1 VPHPQDAQKEVMLKR
16 VRKKWSRTLI
26 GRSVRVLSRADQR
39 KISVVVFFQIFLGLI
54 DLAGVAAIG
63 MLGSL
68 AVRGVSSQG
77 PGDRVE
83 VVLRYLHLSNQ
94 TFQTQAAVLGCLAAG
109 LLIGRTILSVI
120 FARRTLYFL
129 SRRGARVS
137 SSLVSKLLS
146 QNLLAIQARTTQET
160 LYAVTRGV
168 DSITLGVI
176 GVTVTLISD
185 ISLLFVMTAGLLL
198 VDPTI
203 AVSTV
208 FVFGCIGY
216 LLYRLLN
223 KQARKLGVN
232 ESVFTIANNEKIVE
246 VLNSYRESVV
256 RNRRYFYAKEI
267 EKTKFKLADTLA
279 EISFLPS
286 ISKYVIES
294 TVVLG
299 TLIISASQF
308 LLQDASRAVAT
319 LSVFMAAS
327 TRIAP
332 AVMRIQQGTIGI
344 RQSLGSAEPTL
355 TLIESLEGVEENPE
369 ATNRL
374 DTRHLGFSPT
384 VDIRSLSLTYPNKI
398 VPALNKVSL
407 EIESG
412 TFVAIVGPSGAGKTS
427 LVDVLLGVLDGTSGS
442 VLISGNPPLQ
452 TIAKWPGAIAYVPQD
467 VAMSSG
473 TIRENITLGFPEN
486 SEDEG
491 LIHDALRT
499 AQLLTFIESL
509 PQGLDTQV
517 GERGT
522 KLSGG
527 QRQRLGI
534 ARAMFTKP
542 KLLVLDEATSALDG
556 QTESDISSSIL
567 ELKGSATVVMIAHR
581 LSTVRFADLVVYID
595 GGKILAQGTF
605 EEVRRQ
611 VPNFEKQAQLM
622 GL

>member
-1 VPHPQDAQKEVMLKR
+1 MLKLMR
-16 VRKKWSRTLI
+16 TKWRSTTI
-26 GRSVRVLSRADQR
+26 GRSARVLSRNDQQ
-39 KISVVVFFQIFLGLI
+39 KISIVVIFQLFLGLL

-83 VVLRYLHLSNQ
+83 VVLRFLHLSNQ
-94 TFQTQAAVLGCLAAG
+94 SFQTQAAILGCLAAG
-109 LLIGRTILSVI
+109 LLISRTILSVI

-129 SRRGARVS
+129 SRRGARIS
-137 SSLVSKLLS
+137 SSLISKLLS
-146 QNLLAIQARTTQET
+146 QDLLNIQKRTTQET

-176 GVTVTLISD
+176 GISVTLISD
-185 ISLLFVMTAGLLL
+185 ISLLAVMTIGLLV
-198 VDPTI
+198 VDPVI
-203 AVSTV
+203 AMSTV
-208 FVFGCIGY
+208 AVFGFVGW

-223 KQARKLGVN
+223 QSAKRLGLA
-232 ESVFTIANNEKIVE
+232 ESNLTIANNEKIVE

-267 EKTKFKLADTLA
+267 EKTKFHLADTLA
-279 EISFLPS
+279 DIAFLPS

-308 LLQDASRAVAT
+308 LLQDASHAVAT

-344 RQSLGSAEPTL
+344 RQSLGSAGPTL
-355 TLIESLEGVEENPE
+355 TLIESLEGVEENSE
-369 ATNRL
+369 ANNLLETEH
-374 DTRHLGFSPT
+374 TGFIPT
-384 VDIRSLSLTYPNKI
+384 IEIRNLSLTYPQKQI
-398 VPALNKVSL
+398 PALDQISL
-407 EIESG
+407 SIDGGS
-412 TFVAIVGPSGAGKTS
+412 FVAIVGPSGAGKTS
-427 LVDVLLGVLDGTSGS
+427 LVDVLLGVLYESSGT
-442 VLISGNPPLQ
+442 VLISGSPPLE
-452 TIAKWPGAIAYVPQD
+452 TIARWPGAIAYVPQD

-473 TIRENITLGFPEN
+473 TIKENITLGFPDN
-486 SEDEG
+486 YEDQT
-491 LIHDALRT
+491 LIDEALRL
-499 AQLLTFIESL
+499 AQLSDFIESL

-556 QTESDISSSIL
+556 QTESDISNSIL
-567 ELKGSATVVMIAHR
+567 ELKGNVTVVMIAHR

-595 GGKILAQGTF
+595 GGKIIAQGSF
-605 EEVRRQ
+605 EQVRLQ

>member
-1 VPHPQDAQKEVMLKR
+1 MLKFL
-16 VRKKWSRTLI
+16 RKKWGKTLI
-26 GRSVRVLSRADQR
+26 GRSVRVLSRSDQR
-39 KISVVVFFQIFLGLI
+39 KISIVVVFQIFLGLI
-54 DLAGVAAIG
+54 DLAGIAAIG

-83 VVLRYLHLSNQ
+83 VVLGYLHLSNQ
-94 TFQTQAAVLGCLAAG
+94 SFQVQAAVLGCLAAG

-120 FARRTLYFL
+120 FTRRTLYFL

-185 ISLLFVMTAGLLL
+185 ISLLIIMSVGLFI
-198 VDPTI
+198 VDPGI

-208 FVFGCIGY
+208 IVFGCIGS

-223 KQARKLGVN
+223 KQATRLGVN
-232 ESVFTIANNEKIVE
+232 EAVFSIANNEKIVE

-369 ATNRL
+369 ATNKL
-374 DTRHLGFSPT
+374 ETNHLGFSPT
-384 VDIRSLSLTYPNKI
+384 VELQDLSLTYPKKTI
-398 VPALNKVSL
+398 PALDQVSL
-407 EIESG
+407 KIASG

-427 LVDVLLGVLDGTSGS
+427 LVDVLLGVLDATSGT

-486 SEDEG
+486 SGDEG
-491 LIHDALRT
+491 LIKDALRI
-499 AQLLTFIESL
+499 AQLLTFVESL

-595 GGKILAQGTF
+595 GGTILAQGTF
-605 EEVRRQ
+605 EEVRLR

>member
-1 VPHPQDAQKEVMLKR
+1 MFEFFRSKWR
-16 VRKKWSRTLI
+16 VTTI
-26 GRSVRVLSRADQR
+26 GRSARVLSRADQQ
-39 KISVVVFFQIFLGLI
+39 KISIVVVFQIFLGLL

-83 VVLRYLHLSNQ
+83 AVLSFLHLSSQ

-109 LLIGRTILSVI
+109 LLISRTIFSII
-120 FARRTLYFL
+120 FTRRTLYFL
-129 SRRGARVS
+129 SRRGARIS
-137 SSLVSKLLS
+137 STLVSKLLS
-146 QNLLAIQARTTQET
+146 QDLLTIQKRTTQET

-168 DSITLGVI
+168 DSVTLGVI
-176 GVTVTLISD
+176 GITVTLISD
-185 ISLLFVMTAGLLL
+185 ISLLAVMTIGLLI
-198 VDPTI
+198 VDPVI
-203 AVSTV
+203 ALSTV
-208 FVFGCIGY
+208 AVFGAVGW

-223 KQARKLGVN
+223 KSAKRLGLA
-232 ESVFTIANNEKIVE
+232 ESNLTIANNEKIVE

-267 EKTKFKLADTLA
+267 EKTKFQLAHTLADIA
-279 EISFLPS
+279 FLPS

-299 TLIISASQF
+299 TLLISASQF
-308 LLQDASRAVAT
+308 LLQDASHAVAT

-344 RQSLGSAEPTL
+344 RQSLGSAGPTL
-355 TLIESLEGVEENPE
+355 ALIESLEGVDENPE
-369 ATNRL
+369 ASNQLET
-374 DTRHLGFSPT
+374 DHEGFDPRIE
-384 VDIRSLSLTYPNKI
+384 IRNLALTYPQKDT
-398 VPALNKVSL
+398 PALDNISL
-407 EIESG
+407 EITSG
-412 TFVAIVGPSGAGKTS
+412 SFVAIVGPSGAGKTS
-427 LVDVLLGVLDGTSGS
+427 LVDVLLGVLTESSGT
-442 VLISGNPPLQ
+442 VLISGKRPLE
-452 TIAKWPGAIAYVPQD
+452 TIAQWPGAIAYVPQD

-473 TIRENITLGFPEN
+473 TIKENITLGFPEN
-486 SEDEG
+486 SEDLD
-491 LIHDALRT
+491 LINSAVQM
-499 AQLLTFIESL
+499 AQLSNYVQSL
-509 PQGLDTQV
+509 PQGLETQV

-556 QTESDISSSIL
+556 QTESDISSAIL
-567 ELKGSATVVMIAHR
+567 ELKGKTTIVMIAHR
-581 LSTVRFADLVVYID
+581 LSTVRFADLVIYID
-595 GGKILAQGTF
+595 GGKITAQGTF
-605 EEVRRQ
+605 EEVRNR
-611 VPNFEKQAQLM
+611 VPDFEKQAQLM

>member
-1 VPHPQDAQKEVMLKR
+1 MLNPIR
-16 VRKKWSRTLI
+16 RKWRQTTI
-26 GRSVRVLSRADQR
+26 GRSARVLSRADQK
-39 KISVVVFFQIFLGLI
+39 KISVVIVFQMFLGLL

-77 PGDRVE
+77 PGDRVGA
-83 VVLRYLHLSNQ
+83 VLDFLQLSNQ
-94 TFQTQAAVLGCLAAG
+94 SFQTQAAVLGCLAAG
-109 LLIGRTILSVI
+109 LLIGRTILSVV

-129 SRRGARVS
+129 SRRGARIS
-137 SSLVSKLLS
+137 SSLISKLLS
-146 QNLLAIQARTTQET
+146 QDLLTIQKRTTQET

-176 GVTVTLISD
+176 GITVTLISD
-185 ISLLFVMTAGLLL
+185 VSLLGVMTIGLLI

-203 AVSTV
+203 AISTV
-208 FVFGCIGY
+208 LVFGFVGL

-223 KQARKLGVN
+223 QSARRLGLA
-232 ESVFTIANNEKIVE
+232 ESSLTIANNEKIVE

-256 RNRRYFYAKEI
+256 RNRRFFYAKEI
-267 EKTKFKLADTLA
+267 EKTKFRLADTLA
-279 EISFLPS
+279 EIAFLPS

-308 LLQDASRAVAT
+308 LLQDASNAVAT

-369 ATNRL
+369 ASNAL
-374 DTRHLGFSPT
+374 DTNHLGFDST
-384 VDIRSLSLTYPNKI
+384 IEISNLTLRYPQKTI
-398 VPALNKVSL
+398 PALDQISL
-407 EIESG
+407 KIDSG
-412 TFVAIVGPSGAGKTS
+412 AFVAIVGPSGAGKTS
-427 LVDVLLGVLDGTSGS
+427 LVDVLLGVLQADVGV
-442 VLISGNPPLQ
+442 VLISGKQPLE
-452 TIAKWPGAIAYVPQD
+452 TISRWPGAIAYVPQD
-467 VAMSSG
+467 VVMSSG
-473 TIRENITLGFPEN
+473 SIKENITLGFPEN
-486 SEDEG
+486 SEDDG
-491 LIHDALRT
+491 LILNALRL
-499 AQLLTFIESL
+499 AHLEDFVDSL
-509 PQGLDTQV
+509 PQKLNTQV

-556 QTESDISSSIL
+556 QTESDISNSIL
-567 ELKGSATVVMIAHR
+567 GLKGNVTVVMIAHR

-595 GGKILAQGTF
+595 GGRIVAKGTF
-605 EEVRRQ
+605 EQVRSQ

>member
-1 VPHPQDAQKEVMLKR
+1 MLTSLR
-16 VRKKWSRTLI
+16 SRWRATTI
-26 GRSVRVLSRADQR
+26 GRSARVLSRSDQQ
-39 KISVVVFFQIFLGLI
+39 KISIVVGFQIFLGLL

-83 VVLRYLHLSNQ
+83 VVLRYLHLSHQ

-109 LLIGRTILSVI
+109 LLISRTILSVI

-129 SRRGARVS
+129 SRRGARIS
-137 SSLVSKLLS
+137 SSLISKLLS
-146 QNLLAIQARTTQET
+146 QDLLTIQRRTTQET

-176 GVTVTLISD
+176 GITVTLISD
-185 ISLLFVMTAGLLL
+185 VSLLAVMTIGLLV
-198 VDPTI
+198 VDPVI
-203 AVSTV
+203 ALSTV
-208 FVFGCIGY
+208 AVFGFVGW

-223 KQARKLGVN
+223 KSAKRLGLA
-232 ESVFTIANNEKIVE
+232 ESNLTIANNEKIVE

-267 EKTKFKLADTLA
+267 EQTKFQLAHTLADIA
-279 EISFLPS
+279 FLPS

-294 TVVLG
+294 TIVLG

-308 LLQDASRAVAT
+308 LLQDASHAVAT

-344 RQSLGSAEPTL
+344 RQSLGSAGPTL

-369 ATNRL
+369 ASNLLETQ
-374 DTRHLGFSPT
+374 HAGFVPKIE
-384 VDIRSLSLTYPNKI
+384 IRNLSLTYPQKEI
-398 VPALNKVSL
+398 PALNQISL
-407 EIESG
+407 SIESG
-412 TFVAIVGPSGAGKTS
+412 SFVAIVGPSGAGKTS
-427 LVDVLLGVLDGTSGS
+427 LVDVLLGVLGEDSGV
-442 VLISGNPPLQ
+442 VLISGKPPLE
-452 TIAKWPGAIAYVPQD
+452 TIARWPGAIAYVPQD

-473 TIRENITLGFPEN
+473 TIKENITLGFPDN
-486 SEDEG
+486 SDDKA
-491 LIHDALRT
+491 LIDDALRL
-499 AQLLTFIESL
+499 AQLSDFIESL

-517 GERGT
+517 GERGA

-534 ARAMFTKP
+534 ARAIFTKP

-567 ELKGSATVVMIAHR
+567 ELKGNTTVVMIAHR
-581 LSTVRFADLVVYID
+581 LSTVRFADAVVYMD
-595 GGKILAQGTF
+595 KGKIIAQGTF
-605 EEVRRQ
+605 EQVRTL

>member
-1 VPHPQDAQKEVMLKR
+1 MLTLIR
-16 VRKKWSRTLI
+16 GKWRQTTI
-26 GRSVRVLSRADQR
+26 GRSARVLSRSDQK
-39 KISVVVFFQIFLGLI
+39 KISVVVVFQIFLGLL

-63 MLGSL
+63 ILGSL

-77 PGDRVE
+77 PGDRVG
-83 VVLRYLHLSNQ
+83 VVLKYLHLSHAS
-94 TFQTQAAVLGCLAAG
+94 FQMQAALLGCLAAG
-109 LLIGRTILSVI
+109 LLISRTILSVI

-129 SRRGARVS
+129 SRRGARIS
-137 SSLVSKLLS
+137 SSLISKLLS
-146 QNLLAIQARTTQET
+146 QDLLTIQRRTTQET

-176 GVTVTLISD
+176 GITVTLISD
-185 ISLLFVMTAGLLL
+185 FSLLTVMTIGLLV
-198 VDPTI
+198 VDPVI
-203 AVSTV
+203 AISTV
-208 FVFGCIGY
+208 VVFGFVGW

-223 KQARKLGVN
+223 KSARRLGLA
-232 ESVFTIANNEKIVE
+232 ESSLTIANNEKIVE

-267 EKTKFKLADTLA
+267 EKTKFELADTLA
-279 EISFLPS
+279 DIAFLPS

-299 TLIISASQF
+299 TLLISASQF
-308 LLQDASRAVAT
+308 LLQDASHAVAT

-344 RQSLGSAEPTL
+344 RQSLGSAGPTL
-355 TLIESLEGVEENPE
+355 TLIESLEGVKENTE
-369 ATNRL
+369 ASNALETN
-374 DTRHLGFSPT
+374 HAGFIPT
-384 VDIRSLSLTYPNKI
+384 IKIRNLSLTYPQKE
-398 VPALNKVSL
+398 VPALNQISL
-407 EIESG
+407 DIESG
-412 TFVAIVGPSGAGKTS
+412 AFVAIVGPSGAGKTS
-427 LVDVLLGVLDGTSGS
+427 LVDVLLGVLRESGGS
-442 VLISGNPPLQ
+442 VLISGKPPLE
-452 TIAKWPGAIAYVPQD
+452 TIAQWPGAIAYVPQD
-467 VAMSSG
+467 VAMSTG
-473 TIRENITLGFPEN
+473 TIKENITLGFPDN
-486 SEDEG
+486 SNDED
-491 LIHDALRT
+491 LIYQALQL
-499 AQLLTFIESL
+499 AQLSNFIDSL
-509 PQGLDTQV
+509 PQGLVTQV

-542 KLLVLDEATSALDG
+542 KLLVLDEATSSLDG

-567 ELKGSATVVMIAHR
+567 GLKGNTTVVMIAHR
-581 LSTVRFADLVVYID
+581 LSTVRYADQVVYID
-595 GGKILAQGTF
+595 EGKIIAQGTF
-605 EEVRRQ
+605 EEVRTQ

>member
-1 VPHPQDAQKEVMLKR
+1 MLKR
-16 VRKKWSRTLI
+16 LRKKWSRTLI
-26 GRSVRVLSRADQR
+26 GRSVRVLSRSDQR
-39 KISVVVFFQIFLGLI
+39 KISIVVVFQIFLGLI
-54 DLAGVAAIG
+54 DLAGIAAIG

-94 TFQTQAAVLGCLAAG
+94 SFQTQAAVLGCLAAC
-109 LLIGRTILSVI
+109 LLVGRTILSVI

-185 ISLLFVMTAGLLL
+185 ISLLMIMSVGLFV
-198 VDPTI
+198 VEPTI
-203 AVSTV
+203 ALGTV
-208 FVFGCIGY
+208 IVFGFIGL

-223 KQARKLGVN
+223 KQAKRLGVN

-279 EISFLPS
+279 EIAFLPS

-355 TLIESLEGVEENPE
+355 SLIESLEGVDENPE
-369 ATNRL
+369 ATNKL
-374 DTRHLGFSPT
+374 EVSHLGFSPT
-384 VDIRSLSLTYPNKI
+384 VELRNLSLTYPNKI
-398 VPALNKVSL
+398 VPALDQVSL
-407 EIESG
+407 KVESG

-427 LVDVLLGVLDGTSGS
+427 LVDILLGVLDGTSGT

-486 SEDEG
+486 SGDEE
-491 LIHDALRT
+491 LIKDALRI

-517 GERGT
+517 GERGAR
-522 KLSGG
+522 LSGG

-567 ELKGSATVVMIAHR
+567 GLKGSATVVMIAHR

-595 GGKILAQGTF
+595 GGKIIAQGTF
-605 EEVRRQ
+605 EEVRLR
-611 VPNFEKQAQLM
+611 VPDFEVQAKLM

>member
-1 VPHPQDAQKEVMLKR
+1 M
-16 VRKKWSRTLI
+16 I
-26 GRSVRVLSRADQR
+26 GRSARVLSRTDQR
-39 KISVVVFFQIFLGLI
+39 KILIVVVFQIFLGLI

-83 VVLRYLHLSNQ
+83 VVLNFLHLSNK
-94 TFQTQAAVLGCLAAG
+94 TFQTQAAILGCLAAG

-129 SRRGARVS
+129 SRRGARIS

-146 QNLLAIQARTTQET
+146 QTLLSIQARTTQET

-176 GVTVTLISD
+176 GITVTLISD
-185 ISLLFVMTAGLLL
+185 ISLLFVMTIGLLI

-208 FVFGCIGY
+208 VVFGCIGF

-223 KQARKLGVN
+223 QRAKKLGQD
-232 ESVFTIANNEKIVE
+232 ESTFTIANNEKIVE

-267 EKTKFKLADTLA
+267 EKTKFRLADTLA
-279 EISFLPS
+279 DIAFLPS

-308 LLQDASRAVAT
+308 LLQDASHAVAT

-355 TLIESLEGVEENPE
+355 TLIESLEGVDENPA
-369 ATNRL
+369 ATNKL
-374 DTRHLGFSPT
+374 ETSHNGFIPA
-384 VDIRSLSLTYPNKI
+384 IELRNLSLTYPKKV
-398 VPALNKVSL
+398 VPALDQVSL
-407 EIESG
+407 KIESG

-427 LVDVLLGVLDGTSGS
+427 LVDVLLGVLDASSGD
-442 VLISGNPPLQ
+442 VLISGERPLQ

-486 SEDEG
+486 SADED
-491 LIHDALRT
+491 LIYAALRI
-499 AQLLTFIESL
+499 AQLSTFIESL
-509 PQGLDTQV
+509 PLGLDTQV

-567 ELKGSATVVMIAHR
+567 QLKGTATVVMIAHR

-595 GGKILAQGTF
+595 GGKIVSQGSF
-605 EEVRRQ
+605 EEVRSE

>member
-1 VPHPQDAQKEVMLKR
+1 MLNPIR
-16 VRKKWSRTLI
+16 RRWRHSTI
-26 GRSVRVLSRADQR
+26 GRSARVLSRADQK
-39 KISVVVFFQIFLGLI
+39 KISVVIFFQMFLGLL

-77 PGDRVE
+77 PGDRVGA
-83 VVLRYLHLSNQ
+83 VLDFLQLSNQ
-94 TFQTQAAVLGCLAAG
+94 SFQTQAAVLGCLAAG
-109 LLIGRTILSVI
+109 LLIGRTILSVV

-129 SRRGARVS
+129 SRRGARIS
-137 SSLVSKLLS
+137 SSLISKLLS
-146 QNLLAIQARTTQET
+146 QDLLTIQKRTTQET

-176 GVTVTLISD
+176 GITVTLISD
-185 ISLLFVMTAGLLL
+185 VSLLAVMTIGLLI
-198 VDPTI
+198 VDPAI
-203 AVSTV
+203 AISTV
-208 FVFGCIGY
+208 LVFGFVGL

-223 KQARKLGVN
+223 QSARRLGLA
-232 ESVFTIANNEKIVE
+232 ESSLTIATNEKIVE

-256 RNRRYFYAKEI
+256 RNRRFFYAKEI
-267 EKTKFKLADTLA
+267 EKSKFRLADTLA
-279 EISFLPS
+279 QIAFLPS

-308 LLQDASRAVAT
+308 LLQDASNAVAT

-355 TLIESLEGVEENPE
+355 TLIESLEGVKENPE
-369 ATNRL
+369 ATNIL
-374 DTRHLGFSPT
+374 DTNHLGFDST
-384 VDIRSLSLTYPNKI
+384 VEIRNLTLCYPQKTI
-398 VPALNKVSL
+398 PALDHISL
-407 EIESG
+407 KIDSG
-412 TFVAIVGPSGAGKTS
+412 AFVAIVGPSGAGKTS
-427 LVDVLLGVLDGTSGS
+427 LVDVLLGVLQADAGE
-442 VLISGNPPLQ
+442 VLISGKQPLE
-452 TIAKWPGAIAYVPQD
+452 TISRWPGAIAYVPQD
-467 VAMSSG
+467 VVMSIGS
-473 TIRENITLGFPEN
+473 IKENITLGFPEN
-486 SEDEG
+486 SEDDG
-491 LIHDALRT
+491 LILNALRL
-499 AQLLTFIESL
+499 AHLEDFVDSL
-509 PQGLDTQV
+509 PQKLHTQV

-534 ARAMFTKP
+534 ARALFTKP
-542 KLLVLDEATSALDG
+542 RLLVLDEATSALDG
-556 QTESDISSSIL
+556 QTESDISNSIL
-567 ELKGSATVVMIAHR
+567 ELKGSVTVVMIAHR

-595 GGKILAQGTF
+595 GGRIVAKGTF
-605 EEVRRQ
+605 EQVRSQ

>member
-1 VPHPQDAQKEVMLKR
+1 
-16 VRKKWSRTLI
+16 
-26 GRSVRVLSRADQR
+26 VLSRADQK
-39 KISVVVFFQIFLGLI
+39 KISVVIVFQMFLGLL

-77 PGDRVE
+77 PGDRVGA
-83 VVLRYLHLSNQ
+83 VLDFLQLSNQ
-94 TFQTQAAVLGCLAAG
+94 SFQTQAAVLGCLAAG
-109 LLIGRTILSVI
+109 LLIGRTILSVV

-129 SRRGARVS
+129 SRRGARIS
-137 SSLVSKLLS
+137 SSLISKLLS
-146 QNLLAIQARTTQET
+146 QDLLTIQKRTTQET

-176 GVTVTLISD
+176 GTTVTLISD
-185 ISLLFVMTAGLLL
+185 VSLLAVMTIGLLI

-203 AVSTV
+203 AISTV
-208 FVFGCIGY
+208 LVFGFVGL

-223 KQARKLGVN
+223 QSARRLGLA
-232 ESVFTIANNEKIVE
+232 ESSLTIANNEKIVE

-256 RNRRYFYAKEI
+256 RNRRFFYAKEI
-267 EKTKFKLADTLA
+267 EKTKFRLADTLA
-279 EISFLPS
+279 QIAFLPS

-308 LLQDASRAVAT
+308 LLQDASNAVAT

-369 ATNRL
+369 ASNVLNTN
-374 DTRHLGFSPT
+374 HLGFDST
-384 VDIRSLSLTYPNKI
+384 IEISNLTLCYPQKTI
-398 VPALNKVSL
+398 PALDQISL
-407 EIESG
+407 KIESG
-412 TFVAIVGPSGAGKTS
+412 AFVAIVGPSGAGKTS
-427 LVDVLLGVLDGTSGS
+427 LVDVLLGVLQADSGA
-442 VLISGNPPLQ
+442 VLISGTQPLE
-452 TIAKWPGAIAYVPQD
+452 TISRWPGAIAYVPQD
-467 VAMSSG
+467 VVMSSG
-473 TIRENITLGFPEN
+473 SIKENITLGFPEN
-486 SEDEG
+486 SEDHG
-491 LIHDALRT
+491 LILNALRL
-499 AQLLTFIESL
+499 AHLEDFVESL
-509 PQGLDTQV
+509 PQKLNTQV

-556 QTESDISSSIL
+556 QTESDISNSIL
-567 ELKGSATVVMIAHR
+567 ELKGNVTVVMIAHR

-595 GGKILAQGTF
+595 GGRIVAKGTF
-605 EEVRRQ
+605 EQVRSQ

>member
-1 VPHPQDAQKEVMLKR
+1 MLTSMR
-16 VRKKWSRTLI
+16 RKWRETTI
-26 GRSVRVLSRADQR
+26 GRSARVLSRSDQQ
-39 KISVVVFFQIFLGLI
+39 KISVVVAFQIFLGLL

-109 LLIGRTILSVI
+109 LLISRTILSVI

-129 SRRGARVS
+129 SRRGARIS
-137 SSLVSKLLS
+137 SSLISKLLS
-146 QNLLAIQARTTQET
+146 QDLLTIQRRTTQET

-176 GVTVTLISD
+176 GITVTLISD
-185 ISLLFVMTAGLLL
+185 ISLLAVMTIGLLV
-198 VDPTI
+198 VDPVI
-203 AVSTV
+203 AISTV
-208 FVFGCIGY
+208 AVFGSIGW

-223 KQARKLGVN
+223 KSAKRLGLA
-232 ESVFTIANNEKIVE
+232 ESNLTIANNEKIVE

-267 EKTKFKLADTLA
+267 EKTKFQLAYTLADIA
-279 EISFLPS
+279 FLPS

-308 LLQDASRAVAT
+308 LLQDASHAVAT

-344 RQSLGSAEPTL
+344 RQSLGSAGPTL
-355 TLIESLEGVEENPE
+355 TLIESLEGVEENPKASNLLE
-369 ATNRL
+369 TQ
-374 DTRHLGFSPT
+374 HEGFVPT
-384 VDIRSLSLTYPNKI
+384 IEIRNLSLTYPQKEI
-398 VPALNKVSL
+398 PALSQISL
-407 EIESG
+407 KIESG
-412 TFVAIVGPSGAGKTS
+412 TFAAIVGPSGAGKTS
-427 LVDVLLGVLDGTSGS
+427 LVDVLLGVLRESSGTVLVSGK
-442 VLISGNPPLQ
+442 PPLE
-452 TIAKWPGAIAYVPQD
+452 TIARWPGAIAYVPQD
-467 VAMSSG
+467 VTMSTG
-473 TIRENITLGFPEN
+473 TIKENITLGFPDN
-486 SEDEG
+486 SEDQT
-491 LIHDALRT
+491 LIDDALRL
-499 AQLLTFIESL
+499 AQLSDFISSL

-567 ELKGSATVVMIAHR
+567 ELKGTTTVVMIAHR
-581 LSTVRFADLVVYID
+581 LSTVRFADKVIYID
-595 GGKILAQGTF
+595 EGKILAQGTF
-605 EEVRRQ
+605 DEVREE
-611 VPNFEKQAQLM
+611 VPNFEKQAKLM

>member
-1 VPHPQDAQKEVMLKR
+1 MLNLMR
-16 VRKKWSRTLI
+16 EKWRHTTI
-26 GRSVRVLSRADQR
+26 GRSARVLSRADQR
-39 KISVVVFFQIFLGLI
+39 KISVVVVFQIFLGLL

-77 PGDRVE
+77 PGDRVGG
-83 VVLRYLHLSNQ
+83 VLRFLHLSNQ
-94 TFQTQAAVLGCLAAG
+94 SFQTQAAILGCLAAG
-109 LLIGRTILSVI
+109 LLIGRTILSVV

-129 SRRGARVS
+129 SRRGARIS
-137 SSLVSKLLS
+137 SSLISKLLS
-146 QNLLAIQARTTQET
+146 QDLLSIQKRTTQET

-176 GVTVTLISD
+176 GITVTLISD
-185 ISLLFVMTAGLLL
+185 LSLLVVMTVGLLI

-203 AVSTV
+203 AISTV
-208 FVFGCIGY
+208 LVFGCVGL

-223 KQARKLGVN
+223 KSARRLGLA
-232 ESVFTIANNEKIVE
+232 ESDLTIANNEKIVE

-267 EKTKFKLADTLA
+267 EKTKFQLADTLA
-279 EISFLPS
+279 DIAFLPS

-308 LLQDASRAVAT
+308 LLQDASHAVAT

-344 RQSLGSAEPTL
+344 RQSLGSAGPTL
-355 TLIESLEGVEENPE
+355 TLIESLEGVEENPV
-369 ATNRL
+369 ATNQL
-374 DTRHLGFSPT
+374 ETDHQGFVPT
-384 VDIRSLSLTYPNKI
+384 IEIRNLELTYPQKQS
-398 VPALNKVSL
+398 PALDDISL
-407 EIESG
+407 SIESG
-412 TFVAIVGPSGAGKTS
+412 AFVAIVGPSGAGKTS
-427 LVDVLLGVLDGTSGS
+427 LVDVLLGVLTETSGS
-442 VLISGNPPLQ
+442 VLISGKSPLE
-452 TIAKWPGAIAYVPQD
+452 TIAQWPGAIAYVPQD

-473 TIRENITLGFPEN
+473 TIKENITLGFPEN
-486 SEDEG
+486 SEDQD
-491 LIHDALRT
+491 LINSALQM
-499 AQLLTFIESL
+499 AQLSDFVNSL
-509 PQGLDTQV
+509 PQALETQV

-556 QTESDISSSIL
+556 QTESDISNSIL
-567 ELKGSATVVMIAHR
+567 ELKGNVTVVMIAHR
-581 LSTVRFADLVVYID
+581 LSTVRFADVVIYID
-595 GGKILAQGTF
+595 GGKIIAQGSF
-605 EEVRRQ
+605 EQVRTQ

>member
-1 VPHPQDAQKEVMLKR
+1 MLNLL
-16 VRKKWSRTLI
+16 RKKWSKTLV
-26 GRSVRVLSRADQR
+26 GRSVRVLSRADQQ
-39 KISVVVFFQIFLGLI
+39 KISIVVLFQIFLGLI
-54 DLAGVAAIG
+54 DLAGIAAIG

-94 TFQTQAAVLGCLAAG
+94 SFQTQAAVLGCLAAG

-176 GVTVTLISD
+176 GVTVSLISD
-185 ISLLFVMTAGLLL
+185 ISLLMIMSVGLFV
-198 VDPTI
+198 VEPTI
-203 AVSTV
+203 ALSTV
-208 FVFGCIGY
+208 IVFGFIGL

-223 KQARKLGVN
+223 KQAKRLGVN

-279 EISFLPS
+279 EIAFLPS

-355 TLIESLEGVEENPE
+355 SLIESLEGVDENPE
-369 ATNRL
+369 ATNKL
-374 DTRHLGFSPT
+374 EISHLGFSPT
-384 VDIRSLSLTYPNKI
+384 IELRNLSLTYPKKTI
-398 VPALNKVSL
+398 PALDQVSL
-407 EIESG
+407 KVESG

-427 LVDVLLGVLDGTSGS
+427 LVDILLGVLDGTSGT

-486 SEDEG
+486 SGDEE
-491 LIHDALRT
+491 LIKDALRI
-499 AQLLTFIESL
+499 AQLLTFVESL

-517 GERGT
+517 GERGAR
-522 KLSGG
+522 LSGG

-567 ELKGSATVVMIAHR
+567 GLKGSATVVMIAHR

-605 EEVRRQ
+605 EEVRLR
-611 VPNFEKQAQLM
+611 VPDFEVQAKLM

>member
-1 VPHPQDAQKEVMLKR
+1 MLKR
-16 VRKKWSRTLI
+16 LRKKWSRTLI

-185 ISLLFVMTAGLLL
+185 ISLLFVMTVGLLL

-369 ATNRL
+369 ATNSL
-374 DTRHLGFSPT
+374 DISHLGFRPT
-384 VDIRSLSLTYPNKI
+384 VDIRNLSLTYPNKI
-398 VPALNKVSL
+398 VPALNQVSL

-605 EEVRRQ
+605 EEVRMQ

>member
-1 VPHPQDAQKEVMLKR
+1 M
-16 VRKKWSRTLI
+16 
-26 GRSVRVLSRADQR
+26 LSRADQK
-39 KISVVVFFQIFLGLI
+39 KISVVIVFQMFLGLL

-77 PGDRVE
+77 PGDRVGA
-83 VVLRYLHLSNQ
+83 VLDFLQLSNQ
-94 TFQTQAAVLGCLAAG
+94 SFQTQAAVLGCLAAG
-109 LLIGRTILSVI
+109 LLIGRTILSVV

-129 SRRGARVS
+129 SRRGARIS
-137 SSLVSKLLS
+137 SSLISKLLA
-146 QNLLAIQARTTQET
+146 QDLLTIQKRTTQET

-176 GVTVTLISD
+176 GITVTLISD
-185 ISLLFVMTAGLLL
+185 VSLLGVMTIGLLI

-203 AVSTV
+203 AISTV
-208 FVFGCIGY
+208 LVFGFVGL

-223 KQARKLGVN
+223 QSARRLGLA
-232 ESVFTIANNEKIVE
+232 ESSLTIANNEKIVE

-256 RNRRYFYAKEI
+256 RNRRFFYAKEI
-267 EKTKFKLADTLA
+267 EKTKFRLADTLA
-279 EISFLPS
+279 EIAFLPS

-308 LLQDASRAVAT
+308 LLQDASNAVAT

-369 ATNRL
+369 ASNAL
-374 DTRHLGFSPT
+374 DTNHLGFDST
-384 VDIRSLSLTYPNKI
+384 IEISNLTLRYPQKTI
-398 VPALNKVSL
+398 PALDQISL
-407 EIESG
+407 KIDSG
-412 TFVAIVGPSGAGKTS
+412 AFVAIVGPSGAGKTS
-427 LVDVLLGVLDGTSGS
+427 LVDVLLGVLQADVGV
-442 VLISGNPPLQ
+442 VLISGKQPLD
-452 TIAKWPGAIAYVPQD
+452 TISRWPGAIAYVPQD
-467 VAMSSG
+467 VVMSSG
-473 TIRENITLGFPEN
+473 SIKENITLGFPEN

-491 LIHDALRT
+491 LILNALRL
-499 AQLLTFIESL
+499 AHLEDFVDSL
-509 PQGLDTQV
+509 PQKLNTQV

-556 QTESDISSSIL
+556 QTESDISNSIL
-567 ELKGSATVVMIAHR
+567 ELKGNVTVVMIAHR

-595 GGKILAQGTF
+595 GGRIVAKGTF
-605 EEVRRQ
+605 EQVRSQ

>member
-1 VPHPQDAQKEVMLKR
+1 MLKLLR
-16 VRKKWSRTLI
+16 RKWDRTMI

-39 KISVVVFFQIFLGLI
+39 KIAIVVVFQIFLGLI

-83 VVLRYLHLSNQ
+83 AVLRFLHLADQ
-94 TFQTQAAVLGCLAAG
+94 TFQTQAAVLGCLAAT
-109 LLIGRTILSVI
+109 LLISRTILSVI

-129 SRRGARVS
+129 SRRGARIS
-137 SSLVSKLLS
+137 SILISKLLS
-146 QNLLAIQARTTQET
+146 QDLLSIQRRTTQET

-176 GVTVTLISD
+176 GVTVMLISD
-185 ISLLFVMTAGLLL
+185 ISLLMVMTVGLLL

-203 AVSTV
+203 ALSTV
-208 FVFGCIGY
+208 FVFGCIGF

-223 KQARKLGVN
+223 KQAKKLGVN
-232 ESVFTIANNEKIVE
+232 ESILTIANNEKIVE

-344 RQSLGSAEPTL
+344 RQSLGSAGPTL
-355 TLIESLEGVEENPE
+355 NLIESLEGVEENPE
-369 ATNRL
+369 ATNKL
-374 DTRHLGFSPT
+374 DTSHLGFSPT
-384 VDIRSLSLTYPNKI
+384 IELRNLSLTYPKKT
-398 VPALNKVSL
+398 VPALDQVSL
-407 EIESG
+407 KVESG

-427 LVDVLLGVLDGTSGS
+427 LVDVLLGVLDGTSGT
-442 VLISGNPPLQ
+442 VLISGNKPLQ

-467 VAMSSG
+467 VVMSSG

-486 SEDEG
+486 SEEEG
-491 LIHDALRT
+491 LIYDALRT

-509 PQGLDTQV
+509 PQGLDSQV

-542 KLLVLDEATSALDG
+542 KLIVLDEATSALDG

-581 LSTVRFADLVVYID
+581 LSTVRFADLVVYLD

-605 EEVRRQ
+605 EEVRTR

>member
-1 VPHPQDAQKEVMLKR
+1 M
-16 VRKKWSRTLI
+16 I

-39 KISVVVFFQIFLGLI
+39 KISVVVVFQIFLGLI

-94 TFQTQAAVLGCLAAG
+94 SFQTQAAVLGCLAAG
-109 LLIGRTILSVI
+109 LLVGRTILSII

-129 SRRGARVS
+129 SRRGARIS

-146 QNLLAIQARTTQET
+146 QNLLAIQKRTTQET

-185 ISLLFVMTAGLLL
+185 ISLLLVMTIGLLL

-203 AVSTV
+203 ALSTV
-208 FVFGCIGY
+208 VVFGCIGL

-223 KQARKLGVN
+223 KQAKKLGIN
-232 ESVFTIANNEKIVE
+232 ESIFTIANNEKIVE

-294 TVVLG
+294 TVILG

-369 ATNRL
+369 ATNKL
-374 DTRHLGFSPT
+374 ETSHLGFSPT
-384 VDIRSLSLTYPNKI
+384 VELFNLSLTYPKKS
-398 VPALNKVSL
+398 VPALDQVSL
-407 EIESG
+407 KIESG

-491 LIHDALRT
+491 LIYDALRT
-499 AQLLTFIESL
+499 AQLLSFIESL

-556 QTESDISSSIL
+556 QTESDISGSIL

-581 LSTVRFADLVVYID
+581 LSTVRFADLVVYIE
-595 GGKILAQGTF
+595 GGKILSQGTF
-605 EEVRRQ
+605 EEVRLQ

>member
-1 VPHPQDAQKEVMLKR
+1 MLNLL
-16 VRKKWSRTLI
+16 RKKWSKTLV
-26 GRSVRVLSRADQR
+26 GRSVRVLSRADQQ
-39 KISVVVFFQIFLGLI
+39 KISIVVVFQIFLGLI
-54 DLAGVAAIG
+54 DLAGIAAIG

-94 TFQTQAAVLGCLAAG
+94 SFQTQAAVLGCLAAG

-176 GVTVTLISD
+176 GVTVSLISD
-185 ISLLFVMTAGLLL
+185 ISLLMIMSVGLFV
-198 VDPTI
+198 VEPTI
-203 AVSTV
+203 ALSTV
-208 FVFGCIGY
+208 IVFGFIGL

-223 KQARKLGVN
+223 KQAKRLGMN

-279 EISFLPS
+279 EIAFLPS

-355 TLIESLEGVEENPE
+355 SLIESLEGVDENPE
-369 ATNRL
+369 ATNKL
-374 DTRHLGFSPT
+374 EISHLGFSPT
-384 VDIRSLSLTYPNKI
+384 IELRNLSLTYPKKTI
-398 VPALNKVSL
+398 PALDQVSL
-407 EIESG
+407 KVESG
-412 TFVAIVGPSGAGKTS
+412 RFVAIVGPSGAGKTS
-427 LVDVLLGVLDGTSGS
+427 LVDILLGVLDGTSGT

-486 SEDEG
+486 SGDEE
-491 LIHDALRT
+491 LIKDALRI
-499 AQLLTFIESL
+499 AQLLTFVESL

-567 ELKGSATVVMIAHR
+567 GLKGSATVVMIAHR

-605 EEVRRQ
+605 EEVRLR
-611 VPNFEKQAQLM
+611 VPDFEVQAKLM

>member
-1 VPHPQDAQKEVMLKR
+1 MLNLMR
-16 VRKKWSRTLI
+16 NKWRLTTI
-26 GRSVRVLSRADQR
+26 GRSARVLSRADQR
-39 KISVVVFFQIFLGLI
+39 KITVVVVFQIFLGLL

-77 PGDRVE
+77 PGDRVGE
-83 VVLRYLHLSNQ
+83 VLRFLHLSNQ
-94 TFQTQAAVLGCLAAG
+94 SFQTQAAILGCLAAG
-109 LLIGRTILSVI
+109 LLIGRTILSVV

-129 SRRGARVS
+129 SRRGAKIS
-137 SSLVSKLLS
+137 STLISKLLS
-146 QNLLAIQARTTQET
+146 QDLLTIQKRTTQET

-176 GVTVTLISD
+176 GITVTLISD
-185 ISLLFVMTAGLLL
+185 LSLLIVMTIGLLI
-198 VDPTI
+198 VDPAI
-203 AVSTV
+203 AISTV
-208 FVFGCIGY
+208 LVFGCVGL

-223 KQARKLGVN
+223 QSARRLGLA
-232 ESVFTIANNEKIVE
+232 ESSLTIANNEKIVE

-256 RNRRYFYAKEI
+256 RNRRYFYAQEI
-267 EKTKFKLADTLA
+267 EKTKFRLADTLA
-279 EISFLPS
+279 DIAFLPS

-308 LLQDASRAVAT
+308 LLQDASHAVAT

-344 RQSLGSAEPTL
+344 RQSLGSAGPTL
-355 TLIESLEGVEENPE
+355 TLIESLEGVVENPK
-369 ATNRL
+369 ATNQL
-374 DTRHLGFSPT
+374 ETNHEGF
-384 VDIRSLSLTYPNKI
+384 VINIEIRNLSLTYPQKET
-398 VPALNKVSL
+398 PALDDVSL
-407 EIESG
+407 NIESG
-412 TFVAIVGPSGAGKTS
+412 AFVAVVGPSGAGKTS
-427 LVDVLLGVLDGTSGS
+427 LVDVLLGVLTESSGS
-442 VLISGNPPLQ
+442 VLISGRSPLE
-452 TIAKWPGAIAYVPQD
+452 TIAQWPGAIAYVPQD

-473 TIRENITLGFPEN
+473 TIKENITLGFLEN
-486 SEDEG
+486 SEDND
-491 LIHDALRT
+491 LINSAVQM
-499 AQLLTFIESL
+499 AQLSNFVNSL

-556 QTESDISSSIL
+556 QTESDISSAIL
-567 ELKGSATVVMIAHR
+567 ELKGNVTVVMIAHR

-595 GGKILAQGTF
+595 GGKIIAQGSF
-605 EEVRRQ
+605 EQVRSQ

>member
-1 VPHPQDAQKEVMLKR
+1 MLNPIR
-16 VRKKWSRTLI
+16 RKWRQTTI
-26 GRSVRVLSRADQR
+26 GRSARVLSRADQK
-39 KISVVVFFQIFLGLI
+39 KISVVIVFQMFLGLL

-77 PGDRVE
+77 PGDRVGA
-83 VVLRYLHLSNQ
+83 VLDFLQLSNQ
-94 TFQTQAAVLGCLAAG
+94 SFQTQAAVLGCLAAG
-109 LLIGRTILSVI
+109 LLIGRTILSVV

-129 SRRGARVS
+129 SRRGARIS
-137 SSLVSKLLS
+137 SSLISKLLS
-146 QNLLAIQARTTQET
+146 QDLLTIQKRTTQET

-176 GVTVTLISD
+176 GITVTLISD
-185 ISLLFVMTAGLLL
+185 VSLLAVMTIGLLI

-203 AVSTV
+203 AISTV
-208 FVFGCIGY
+208 LVFGFVGL

-223 KQARKLGVN
+223 QSARRLGLA
-232 ESVFTIANNEKIVE
+232 ESSLTIANNEKIVE

-256 RNRRYFYAKEI
+256 RNRRFFYAKEI
-267 EKTKFKLADTLA
+267 EKTKFRLADTLA
-279 EISFLPS
+279 EIAFLPS

-308 LLQDASRAVAT
+308 LLQDASNAVAT

-369 ATNRL
+369 ASNAL
-374 DTRHLGFSPT
+374 DTNHLGFDST
-384 VDIRSLSLTYPNKI
+384 IEISNLTLCYPQKTI
-398 VPALNKVSL
+398 PALDHISL
-407 EIESG
+407 KIDSG
-412 TFVAIVGPSGAGKTS
+412 AFVAIVGPSGAGKTS
-427 LVDVLLGVLDGTSGS
+427 LVDVLLGVLQADSGA
-442 VLISGNPPLQ
+442 VLISGTQPLE
-452 TIAKWPGAIAYVPQD
+452 TISKWPGAIAYVPQD
-467 VAMSSG
+467 VVMSSG
-473 TIRENITLGFPEN
+473 SIKENITLGFPEN
-486 SEDEG
+486 SEDDD
-491 LIHDALRT
+491 LILDALRL
-499 AQLLTFIESL
+499 AHLENFVASL
-509 PQGLDTQV
+509 PQKLNTQV

-556 QTESDISSSIL
+556 QTESDISSSL
-567 ELKGSATVVMIAHR
+567 LALRGNVTVVMIAHR

-595 GGKILAQGTF
+595 GGRIVAKGTF
-605 EEVRRQ
+605 EQVRSQ

>member
-1 VPHPQDAQKEVMLKR
+1 MLKSL
-16 VRKKWSRTLI
+16 RKKWNRTMI

-39 KISVVVFFQIFLGLI
+39 KISVVVVFQIFLGLI

-94 TFQTQAAVLGCLAAG
+94 SFQTQAAVLGCLAAG
-109 LLIGRTILSVI
+109 LLVGRTILSII

-129 SRRGARVS
+129 SRRGARIS

-146 QNLLAIQARTTQET
+146 QNLLAIQKRTTQET

-185 ISLLFVMTAGLLL
+185 ISLLLVMTIGLLL

-203 AVSTV
+203 ALSTV
-208 FVFGCIGY
+208 VVFGCIGL

-223 KQARKLGVN
+223 KQAKKLGIN
-232 ESVFTIANNEKIVE
+232 ESIFTIANNEKIVE

-294 TVVLG
+294 TVILG

-369 ATNRL
+369 ATNKL
-374 DTRHLGFSPT
+374 DTSHLGFSPT
-384 VDIRSLSLTYPNKI
+384 VELFNLSLTYPKKS
-398 VPALNKVSL
+398 VPALDQVSL
-407 EIESG
+407 KIESG

-491 LIHDALRT
+491 LIYDALRT
-499 AQLLTFIESL
+499 AQLLSFIESL

-556 QTESDISSSIL
+556 QTESDISGSIL

-595 GGKILAQGTF
+595 GGKILSQGTF
-605 EEVRRQ
+605 EEVRLQ

>member
-1 VPHPQDAQKEVMLKR
+1 MLTLLR
-16 VRKKWSRTLI
+16 RKWRQTTI
-26 GRSVRVLSRADQR
+26 GRSARVLSRADQQ
-39 KISVVVFFQIFLGLI
+39 KISVVVVFQIFLGLL

-77 PGDRVE
+77 PGDRVGE
-83 VVLRYLHLSNQ
+83 VLRFLHLSNQ
-94 TFQTQAAVLGCLAAG
+94 SFQTQAAVLGCLAAG

-120 FARRTLYFL
+120 FTRRTLYFL
-129 SRRGARVS
+129 SRRGARIS
-137 SSLVSKLLS
+137 SSLISKLLS
-146 QNLLAIQARTTQET
+146 QDLLTIQKRTTQET

-176 GVTVTLISD
+176 GISVTLISD
-185 ISLLFVMTAGLLL
+185 LSLLLVMTVGLLI

-203 AVSTV
+203 AISTV
-208 FVFGCIGY
+208 LVFGCVGL

-223 KQARKLGVN
+223 QSARRLGLA
-232 ESVFTIANNEKIVE
+232 ESNLTVSNNEKIVE

-267 EKTKFKLADTLA
+267 EKTKFQLADTLA
-279 EISFLPS
+279 NIAFLPS

-299 TLIISASQF
+299 TLIICASQF
-308 LLQDASRAVAT
+308 LLQDASNAVAT

-344 RQSLGSAEPTL
+344 RQSLGSAGPTL

-369 ATNRL
+369 SSNKL
-374 DTRHLGFSPT
+374 DTDHFGFNPT
-384 VDIRSLSLTYPNKI
+384 LEIHNLSLTYPQKN
-398 VPALNKVSL
+398 VPALHELSLKV
-407 EIESG
+407 ESG
-412 TFVAIVGPSGAGKTS
+412 MFVALVGPSGAGKTS
-427 LVDVLLGVLDGTSGS
+427 LVDVLLGVLQPDDGT
-442 VLISGNPPLQ
+442 VLISGDKPLE
-452 TIAKWPGAIAYVPQD
+452 TIARWPGAIAYVPQD

-473 TIRENITLGFPEN
+473 SIKENITLGFPEN
-486 SEDEG
+486 SEDED
-491 LIHDALRT
+491 LIHSAL
-499 AQLLTFIESL
+499 QLAHLTDFVDSL
-509 PQGLDTQV
+509 PQKLDTQV

-556 QTESDISSSIL
+556 QTESDISNSIM
-567 ELKGSATVVMIAHR
+567 ELKGNVTVLMIAHR

-595 GGKILAQGTF
+595 GGKIIAKGTF
-605 EEVRRQ
+605 EEVRSQ
-611 VPNFEKQAQLM
+611 VSNFEKQAQLM

>member
-1 VPHPQDAQKEVMLKR
+1 
-16 VRKKWSRTLI
+16 
-26 GRSVRVLSRADQR
+26 
-39 KISVVVFFQIFLGLI
+39 
-54 DLAGVAAIG
+54 
-63 MLGSL
+63 
-68 AVRGVSSQG
+68 
-77 PGDRVE
+77 
-83 VVLRYLHLSNQ
+83 
-94 TFQTQAAVLGCLAAG
+94 
-109 LLIGRTILSVI
+109 
-120 FARRTLYFL
+120 L
-129 SRRGARVS
+129 SRRGARIS
-137 SSLVSKLLS
+137 SSLISKLLS
-146 QNLLAIQARTTQET
+146 QDLLTIQRRTTQET

-176 GVTVTLISD
+176 GITVTLISD
-185 ISLLFVMTAGLLL
+185 ISLLAVMTIGLLV
-198 VDPTI
+198 VDPVI
-203 AVSTV
+203 AMSTV
-208 FVFGCIGY
+208 VVFGFVGW

-223 KQARKLGVN
+223 QSAKRLGLA
-232 ESVFTIANNEKIVE
+232 ESNLTIANNEKIVE

-267 EKTKFKLADTLA
+267 EKTKFQLAHTLADIA
-279 EISFLPS
+279 FLPS

-308 LLQDASRAVAT
+308 LLQDASHAVAT

-344 RQSLGSAEPTL
+344 RQSLGSAGPTL
-355 TLIESLEGVEENPE
+355 TLIESFEGVEENPE
-369 ATNRL
+369 ASNLLETQ
-374 DTRHLGFSPT
+374 HAGFIPT
-384 VDIRSLSLTYPNKI
+384 IEIRDLSLTYPQKEI
-398 VPALNKVSL
+398 PALNHIFL
-407 EIESG
+407 NIESG
-412 TFVAIVGPSGAGKTS
+412 SFVAIVGPSGAGKTS
-427 LVDVLLGVLDGTSGS
+427 LVDVLLGVLSASSGK
-442 VLISGNPPLQ
+442 VLISGKPPLE
-452 TIAKWPGAIAYVPQD
+452 TIAQWPGAIAYVPQD

-473 TIRENITLGFPEN
+473 TIKENITLGFPHH
-486 SEDEG
+486 SEDQSLIEG
-491 LIHDALRT
+491 ALRL
-499 AQLLTFIESL
+499 AQLSEFIESL

-567 ELKGSATVVMIAHR
+567 KLKGNTTVVMIAHR
-581 LSTVRFADLVVYID
+581 LSTVRFADAVVYID
-595 GGKILAQGTF
+595 QGKILAQGTF
-605 EEVRRQ
+605 EQVRAQ

>member
-1 VPHPQDAQKEVMLKR
+1 MLKLL
-16 VRKKWSRTLI
+16 RKKWSRTLI

-94 TFQTQAAVLGCLAAG
+94 SFQTQAAVLGCLAAG
-109 LLIGRTILSVI
+109 LLIGRTILSVV
-120 FARRTLYFL
+120 FTRRTLYFL
-129 SRRGARVS
+129 SRRGARIS

-185 ISLLFVMTAGLLL
+185 ISLLVVMTVGLLL
-198 VDPTI
+198 VEPTI
-203 AVSTV
+203 ALGTV
-208 FVFGCIGY
+208 IVFGCIGL

-223 KQARKLGVN
+223 KQAKKLGVN
-232 ESVFTIANNEKIVE
+232 ESIFTIANNEKIVE

-369 ATNRL
+369 ATNKL
-374 DTRHLGFSPT
+374 ETNHLGFSPT
-384 VDIRSLSLTYPNKI
+384 VELQDLSLTYPKKTI
-398 VPALNKVSL
+398 PALDHVSL
-407 EIESG
+407 KIASG

-427 LVDVLLGVLDGTSGS
+427 LVDVLLGVLDATSGT

-486 SEDEG
+486 SEDEE
-491 LIHDALRT
+491 LIKDALRI

-509 PQGLDTQV
+509 SQGLDTQV

-605 EEVRRQ
+605 EEVRLR

>member
-1 VPHPQDAQKEVMLKR
+1 
-16 VRKKWSRTLI
+16 
-26 GRSVRVLSRADQR
+26 
-39 KISVVVFFQIFLGLI
+39 
-54 DLAGVAAIG
+54 
-63 MLGSL
+63 
-68 AVRGVSSQG
+68 
-77 PGDRVE
+77 
-83 VVLRYLHLSNQ
+83 
-94 TFQTQAAVLGCLAAG
+94 
-109 LLIGRTILSVI
+109 
-120 FARRTLYFL
+120 
-129 SRRGARVS
+129 
-137 SSLVSKLLS
+137 
-146 QNLLAIQARTTQET
+146 
-160 LYAVTRGV
+160 
-168 DSITLGVI
+168 
-176 GVTVTLISD
+176 
-185 ISLLFVMTAGLLL
+185 
-198 VDPTI
+198 
-203 AVSTV
+203 
-208 FVFGCIGY
+208 
-216 LLYRLLN
+216 
-223 KQARKLGVN
+223 
-232 ESVFTIANNEKIVE
+232 
-246 VLNSYRESVV
+246 
-256 RNRRYFYAKEI
+256 
-267 EKTKFKLADTLA
+267 
-279 EISFLPS
+279 
-286 ISKYVIES
+286 
-294 TVVLG
+294 
-299 TLIISASQF
+299 
-308 LLQDASRAVAT
+308 
-319 LSVFMAAS
+319 
-327 TRIAP
+327 
-332 AVMRIQQGTIGI
+332 MRIQQGTIGI

-369 ATNRL
+369 ATNSL
-374 DTRHLGFSPT
+374 DTSHLGFSPT
-384 VDIRSLSLTYPNKI
+384 VGIRNLSLTYPNKT
-398 VPALNKVSL
+398 VPALNQVSL

-427 LVDVLLGVLDGTSGS
+427 LVDVLLGVLDGTSGT

-605 EEVRRQ
+605 EEVRMQ

>member
-1 VPHPQDAQKEVMLKR
+1 MR
-16 VRKKWSRTLI
+16 RKWRGTTI
-26 GRSVRVLSRADQR
+26 GRSARVLSRNDQQ
-39 KISVVVFFQIFLGLI
+39 KISVVVVFQIFLGLL

-68 AVRGVSSQG
+68 AVRGVSSQR

-109 LLIGRTILSVI
+109 LLISRTVLSVI

-129 SRRGARVS
+129 SRRGARIS
-137 SSLVSKLLS
+137 SSLISKLLS
-146 QNLLAIQARTTQET
+146 QDLITIQRRTTQET

-176 GVTVTLISD
+176 GITVTLISD
-185 ISLLFVMTAGLLL
+185 ISLLVVMTIGLLV
-198 VDPTI
+198 VDPII
-203 AVSTV
+203 ALSTV
-208 FVFGCIGY
+208 AVFGFVGW

-223 KQARKLGVN
+223 KSAKRLGLA
-232 ESVFTIANNEKIVE
+232 ESNLTIANNEKIVE

-267 EKTKFKLADTLA
+267 EKTKFQLAHTLADIA
-279 EISFLPS
+279 FLPS

-308 LLQDASRAVAT
+308 LLQDASHAVAT

-344 RQSLGSAEPTL
+344 RQSLGSAGPTL
-355 TLIESLEGVEENPE
+355 TLIESLEGVEENSE
-369 ATNRL
+369 ANNLLETE
-374 DTRHLGFSPT
+374 HSGFIPAIE
-384 VDIRSLSLTYPNKI
+384 IRNLTLTYPQKD
-398 VPALNKVSL
+398 VPALDQISL
-407 EIESG
+407 NIEGGS
-412 TFVAIVGPSGAGKTS
+412 FVAIVGPSGAGKTS
-427 LVDVLLGVLDGTSGS
+427 LVDVLLGVLYESSGT
-442 VLISGNPPLQ
+442 VLISGKPPLE
-452 TIAKWPGAIAYVPQD
+452 TIARWPGAIAYVPQD

-473 TIRENITLGFPEN
+473 TIKENITLGFPNN
-486 SEDEG
+486 SEDQT
-491 LIHDALRT
+491 LIDDALRL
-499 AQLLTFIESL
+499 AQLSNFVASL

-567 ELKGSATVVMIAHR
+567 ELKGRVTVVMIAHR
-581 LSTVRFADLVVYID
+581 LSTVRFADKVIYID
-595 GGKILAQGTF
+595 EGKILAQGTF
-605 EEVRRQ
+605 EQVRAE

>member
-1 VPHPQDAQKEVMLKR
+1 M
-16 VRKKWSRTLI
+16 I
-26 GRSVRVLSRADQR
+26 GRSVRVLSRSDQR
-39 KISVVVFFQIFLGLI
+39 KISIVVVFQIFLGLV

-77 PGDRVE
+77 PGERVE
-83 VVLRYLHLSNQ
+83 FALKLLHLSNQ
-94 TFQTQAAVLGCLAAG
+94 SFQTQAAVLGCLAAG
-109 LLIGRTILSVI
+109 LLVGRTILSVI

-129 SRRGARVS
+129 SRRGARIS

-146 QNLLAIQARTTQET
+146 QNLLAIQKRTSQET

-176 GVTVTLISD
+176 GLTVTLISD
-185 ISLLFVMTAGLLL
+185 ISLLVVMIVGLLL

-203 AVSTV
+203 ALSTV
-208 FVFGCIGY
+208 VVFGFIGL

-223 KQARKLGVN
+223 RRAKKLGIN
-232 ESVFTIANNEKIVE
+232 EAMFTIANNEKIVE

-294 TVVLG
+294 TVILG

-355 TLIESLEGVEENPE
+355 TLIESLEGVDENPE
-369 ATNRL
+369 ATNKL
-374 DTRHLGFSPT
+374 ETSHSGFSPT
-384 VDIRSLSLTYPNKI
+384 VELHNLCLTYPRKI
-398 VPALNKVSL
+398 IPALDQISL
-407 EIESG
+407 KIESG

-427 LVDVLLGVLDGTSGS
+427 LVDVLLGVLDGTSGT

-486 SEDEG
+486 SGDEG
-491 LIHDALRT
+491 LIHEALGV
-499 AQLLTFIESL
+499 AQLSTFVESL

-556 QTESDISSSIL
+556 QTESDISSSL
-567 ELKGSATVVMIAHR
+567 LQLKGAATVVMIAHR

-595 GGKILAQGTF
+595 GGKILSQGTF
-605 EEVRRQ
+605 EEVRQQ

>member
-1 VPHPQDAQKEVMLKR
+1 MLKLL
-16 VRKKWSRTLI
+16 RKKWDRTMI
-26 GRSVRVLSRADQR
+26 GRSVRVLSRADRR
-39 KISVVVFFQIFLGLI
+39 KISIVVVLQIFLGLM

-83 VVLRYLHLSNQ
+83 AVLGFLHLSDQ
-94 TFQTQAAVLGCLAAG
+94 TFQTQAAVLGCLAAA
-109 LLIGRTILSVI
+109 LLISRTLLSVI

-129 SRRGARVS
+129 SRRGARIS
-137 SSLVSKLLS
+137 STLISKLLS
-146 QNLLAIQARTTQET
+146 QDLLAIQRRTTQET

-176 GVTVTLISD
+176 GVTVMLISD
-185 ISLLFVMTAGLLL
+185 ISLLIVMTVGLLL

-203 AVSTV
+203 ALSTV
-208 FVFGCIGY
+208 FVFGCIGF

-223 KQARKLGVN
+223 KQAKKLGVN
-232 ESVFTIANNEKIVE
+232 ESIFTIANNEKIVE

-369 ATNRL
+369 ATNKL
-374 DTRHLGFSPT
+374 DTSHLGFSPT
-384 VDIRSLSLTYPNKI
+384 IELRNLSLTYPKKT
-398 VPALNKVSL
+398 VPALDQVSL
-407 EIESG
+407 KIDSG

-427 LVDVLLGVLDGTSGS
+427 LVDVLLGVLDVTSGT
-442 VLISGNPPLQ
+442 VLISGNTPLQ

-486 SEDEG
+486 SEEEG
-491 LIHDALRT
+491 LIYDALRT

-509 PQGLDTQV
+509 PQGLDSQV

-542 KLLVLDEATSALDG
+542 KLIVLDEATSALDG

-581 LSTVRFADLVVYID
+581 LSTVRFADLVVYLD

-605 EEVRRQ
+605 EEVRTR

>member
-1 VPHPQDAQKEVMLKR
+1 MFAFFQ
-16 VRKKWSRTLI
+16 RKWRKSTI
-26 GRSVRVLSRADQR
+26 GRSARVLSRTDQQ
-39 KISVVVFFQIFLGLI
+39 KISIVVTFQIFLGLL
-54 DLAGVAAIG
+54 DLSGVAAIG

-83 VVLRYLHLSNQ
+83 AVLRFLHLSNQ
-94 TFQTQAAVLGCLAAG
+94 TFQTQAAVLGCMAAS
-109 LLIGRTILSVI
+109 LLISRTIFSII
-120 FARRTLYFL
+120 FTRRTLYFL
-129 SRRGARVS
+129 SRRGARIS
-137 SSLVSKLLS
+137 STLVSKLLS
-146 QNLLAIQARTTQET
+146 QDLLTIQKRTTQET

-176 GVTVTLISD
+176 GITVTLISD
-185 ISLLFVMTAGLLL
+185 VSLLVVMTVGLLI
-198 VDPTI
+198 VDPVI
-203 AVSTV
+203 ALSTV
-208 FVFGCIGY
+208 AVFGAVGW

-223 KQARKLGVN
+223 KSAKRLGVA
-232 ESVFTIANNEKIVE
+232 ESNLTIANNEKIVE

-267 EKTKFKLADTLA
+267 EKTKFKLAQTLA
-279 EISFLPS
+279 DIAFLPS

-294 TVVLG
+294 TVVFG
-299 TLIISASQF
+299 TLLISASQF
-308 LLQDASRAVAT
+308 LLQDASHAVAT

-344 RQSLGSAEPTL
+344 RQSLGSAGPTL
-355 TLIESLEGVEENPE
+355 TLIESVEGVEENPHASNQLE
-369 ATNRL
+369 T
-374 DTRHLGFSPT
+374 DHEGFVPKIE
-384 VDIRSLSLTYPNKI
+384 IRNLALTYPQKEI
-398 VPALNKVSL
+398 PALDGISL
-407 EIESG
+407 HINSG
-412 TFVAIVGPSGAGKTS
+412 AFVAIVGPSGAGKTS
-427 LVDVLLGVLDGTSGS
+427 LVDVLLGVLTESSGT
-442 VLISGNPPLQ
+442 VLISGKPPLE
-452 TIAKWPGAIAYVPQD
+452 TIAQWPGAIAYVPQD

-473 TIRENITLGFPEN
+473 TIKENITLGFPDN
-486 SEDEG
+486 SEDEE
-491 LIHDALRT
+491 LISSALQM
-499 AQLLTFIESL
+499 AQLTNFVSSL

-556 QTESDISSSIL
+556 QTESDISSAIL
-567 ELKGSATVVMIAHR
+567 ELKGKTTIVMIAHR
-581 LSTVRFADLVVYID
+581 LSTVRFADLVIYINE
-595 GGKILAQGTF
+595 GKITAQGTF
-605 EEVRRQ
+605 EEVRNQ
-611 VPNFEKQAQLM
+611 VPDFEKQALLM

>member
-1 VPHPQDAQKEVMLKR
+1 MLNLL
-16 VRKKWSRTLI
+16 RKKWSKTLV
-26 GRSVRVLSRADQR
+26 GRSVRVLSRADQQ
-39 KISVVVFFQIFLGLI
+39 KISIVVVFQIFLGLI
-54 DLAGVAAIG
+54 DLAGIAAIG

-94 TFQTQAAVLGCLAAG
+94 SFQTQAAVLGCLAAG

-176 GVTVTLISD
+176 GVTVSLISD
-185 ISLLFVMTAGLLL
+185 ISLLMIMSVGLFV
-198 VDPTI
+198 VEPTI
-203 AVSTV
+203 ALSTV
-208 FVFGCIGY
+208 IVFGFIGL

-223 KQARKLGVN
+223 KQAKRLGMN

-279 EISFLPS
+279 EIAFLPS

-355 TLIESLEGVEENPE
+355 SLIESLEGVDENPE
-369 ATNRL
+369 ATNKL
-374 DTRHLGFSPT
+374 EISHLGFSPT
-384 VDIRSLSLTYPNKI
+384 IELRNLSLTYPKKTI
-398 VPALNKVSL
+398 PALDQVSL
-407 EIESG
+407 KVESG
-412 TFVAIVGPSGAGKTS
+412 RFVAIVGPSGAGKTS
-427 LVDVLLGVLDGTSGS
+427 LVDILLGVLDGTSGT

-486 SEDEG
+486 SGDEE
-491 LIHDALRT
+491 LIKDALRI
-499 AQLLTFIESL
+499 AQLLTFVESL

-517 GERGT
+517 GERGAR
-522 KLSGG
+522 LSGG

-567 ELKGSATVVMIAHR
+567 GLKGSATVVMIAHR

-605 EEVRRQ
+605 EEVRLR
-611 VPNFEKQAQLM
+611 VPDFEVQAKLM

>member
-1 VPHPQDAQKEVMLKR
+1 MLTSLR
-16 VRKKWSRTLI
+16 ARWRETTI
-26 GRSVRVLSRADQR
+26 GRSARVLSRSDQR
-39 KISVVVFFQIFLGLI
+39 KISTVVVFQIFLGLL

-83 VVLRYLHLSNQ
+83 VVLRFLHLSNQ
-94 TFQTQAAVLGCLAAG
+94 TFQTQVAVLGCLAAG
-109 LLIGRTILSVI
+109 LLISRTILSVV

-129 SRRGARVS
+129 SRRGARIS
-137 SSLVSKLLS
+137 SSLISRLLS
-146 QNLLAIQARTTQET
+146 QDLLTIQKRTTQET

-176 GVTVTLISD
+176 GITVTLISD
-185 ISLLFVMTAGLLL
+185 ISLLAVMTIGLLV
-198 VDPTI
+198 VDPVI
-203 AVSTV
+203 AMSTV
-208 FVFGCIGY
+208 VVFGFVGW

-223 KQARKLGVN
+223 QSAKRLGLA
-232 ESVFTIANNEKIVE
+232 ESNLTIANNEKIVE
-246 VLNSYRESVV
+246 VLNSYRESVA

-267 EKTKFKLADTLA
+267 EKTKFQLAHTLADIA
-279 EISFLPS
+279 FLPS

-308 LLQDASRAVAT
+308 LLQDASHAVAT

-344 RQSLGSAEPTL
+344 RQSLGSAGPTL

-369 ATNRL
+369 ASNLLETQ
-374 DTRHLGFSPT
+374 HAGFIPT
-384 VDIRSLSLTYPNKI
+384 IEIRDLSLTYPQKEI
-398 VPALNKVSL
+398 PALNHIFL
-407 EIESG
+407 NIESG
-412 TFVAIVGPSGAGKTS
+412 SFVAIVGPSGAGKTS
-427 LVDVLLGVLDGTSGS
+427 LVDVLLGVLSASSGK
-442 VLISGNPPLQ
+442 VLISGKPPLE
-452 TIAKWPGAIAYVPQD
+452 TIAQWPGAIAYVPQD

-473 TIRENITLGFPEN
+473 TIKENITLGFPHH
-486 SEDEG
+486 SEDQLLIEG
-491 LIHDALRT
+491 ALRL
-499 AQLLTFIESL
+499 AQLSEFIESL

-567 ELKGSATVVMIAHR
+567 KLKGNTTVVMIAHR
-581 LSTVRFADLVVYID
+581 LSTVRFADAVVYID
-595 GGKILAQGTF
+595 QGKILAQGTF
-605 EEVRRQ
+605 EQVRAQ

>member
-1 VPHPQDAQKEVMLKR
+1 MLNLL
-16 VRKKWSRTLI
+16 RKKWSKTLV
-26 GRSVRVLSRADQR
+26 GRSVRVLSRADQQ
-39 KISVVVFFQIFLGLI
+39 KISIVVVFQIFLGLI
-54 DLAGVAAIG
+54 DLAGIAAIG

-94 TFQTQAAVLGCLAAG
+94 SFQTQAAVLGCLAAG

-176 GVTVTLISD
+176 GVTVSLISD
-185 ISLLFVMTAGLLL
+185 ISLLMIMSVGLFV
-198 VDPTI
+198 VEPTI
-203 AVSTV
+203 ALSTV
-208 FVFGCIGY
+208 IVFGFIGL

-223 KQARKLGVN
+223 KQAKRLGVN

-279 EISFLPS
+279 EIAFLPS

-355 TLIESLEGVEENPE
+355 SLIESLAGVDENPE
-369 ATNRL
+369 ATNKL
-374 DTRHLGFSPT
+374 EISHLGFSPT
-384 VDIRSLSLTYPNKI
+384 IELRNLSLTYPKKTI
-398 VPALNKVSL
+398 PALDQVSL
-407 EIESG
+407 KVESG

-427 LVDVLLGVLDGTSGS
+427 LVDILLGVLDGTSGT

-486 SEDEG
+486 SGDEE
-491 LIHDALRT
+491 LIKDALRI
-499 AQLLTFIESL
+499 AQLLTFVESL

-517 GERGT
+517 GERGAR
-522 KLSGG
+522 LSGG

-567 ELKGSATVVMIAHR
+567 GLKGSATVVMIAHR

-605 EEVRRQ
+605 EEVRLR
-611 VPNFEKQAQLM
+611 VPDFEVQAKLM